1 MKTLNSHELVE
12 NRKMKVLLFGFIDMN
27 SMDGSAVFL
36 SSLAST
42 IALDSNIEVDLLLA
56 SPVKRDILIQP
67 LEKFDNITILNPFV
81 DPFFNAA
88 GDEWVKKGVIDFD
101 VAEMLI
107 SHYWSQNDYDWLFVR
122 SIETVE
128 KIVKHK
134 QIIKNTLVYATGL
147 THIGQDVNEEKF
159 ESIKNIYDQCAYFLC
174 QTEEMCEFVIEI
186 LNLNKEKNKVSLLTP
201 MIPNVESAEG
211 QTRLKNKLVYTGKFD
226 PDWKT
231 IPIITAFKELKR
243 EIPNLSLDVA
253 GDKFKWVKDDT
264 QFKEEA
270 AYLLKNTDGLTW
282 YGALTRENAQQL
294 IVNSDIGI
302 TWRSEEMDSSLELST
317 KLLEYGILRK
327 AVIMNPTKMH
337 MKLFGEDY
345 PLYAVTEKDFRDAV
359 KLALCNK
366 DIYEFAAQRMYQVS
380 RQFLF
385 SEAIKKLQG
394 PLWSKRITDYVN
406 QSANMFYIDHD
417 NFDELIRHTSLKKVK
432 ILPAEFNV
440 DEVFTYIVKNIP
452 EEIKRVEKLFK
463 LSGYGQII
471 SAEKAGCYTFLHIHK
486 RYNFERNFQNNIPY
500 LKTIGFETFG
510 NPKLK
515 PKDVEISIK
524 ERAIVDKEKYDMKGK
539 NKELAKEVK
548 QLKKLNTV
556 QLKQITKLEKQN
568 QALGRKYDSLSK
580 SKMGKMTFK
589 YWDLRKR
596 LNF

>member
-1 MKTLNSHELVE
+1 MNSHELVE

-101 VAEMLI
+101 IAEMLI
-107 SHYWSQNDYDWLFVR
+107 SHYWSQKEYDWLFVR

-128 KIVKHK
+128 KIAKHK
-134 QIIKNTLVYATGL
+134 HIIKNTLVYATGL
-147 THIGQDVNEEKF
+147 THVGQDVNEEKF

-253 GDKFKWVKDDT
+253 GDKFKWVKDDS

-317 KLLEYGILRK
+317 KLLEYGVLRK

-406 QSANMFYIDHD
+406 ESANMFYIDED
-417 NFDELIRHTSLKKVK
+417 DFDELIRHTSLKKVK

-471 SAEKAGCYTFLHIHK
+471 LAEKAGCYTFLHIHQ
-486 RYNFERNFQNNIPY
+486 RYGNFERNFQNNVPY

-524 ERAIVDKEKYDMKGK
+524 ERTVVDKEKYDMKGK

-548 QLKKLNTV
+548 QLKKLNKV

-568 QALGRKYDSLSK
+568 QVLGRKYDSLSK

>member
-1 MKTLNSHELVE
+1 MNSHELVE

-101 VAEMLI
+101 IAEMLI

-128 KIVKHK
+128 KIAKHK
-134 QIIKNTLVYATGL
+134 HIIKNTLVYATGL

-253 GDKFKWVKDDT
+253 GDKFKWVKDDSR
-264 QFKEEA
+264 FKEEA

-359 KLALCNK
+359 KLALSNK

-406 QSANMFYIDHD
+406 ESANMFYIDED
-417 NFDELIRHTSLKKVK
+417 DFDELIRHTSLKKVK

-486 RYNFERNFQNNIPY
+486 RYGTFEQNFQNNIPY

-515 PKDVEISIK
+515 QKDVEISIK

>member
-1 MKTLNSHELVE
+1 MNSHELVE

-81 DPFFNAA
+81 DPFFNVAD
-88 GDEWVKKGVIDFD
+88 DEWVKKGVIDFD
-101 VAEMLI
+101 IAEMLI
-107 SHYWSQNDYDWLFVR
+107 SHYWSQKEYDWLFVR

-128 KIVKHK
+128 KIAKHK
-134 QIIKNTLVYATGL
+134 HIIKNTLVYATGL
-147 THIGQDVNEEKF
+147 THIGQDVKEEKF

-174 QTEEMCEFVIEI
+174 QTEEMCQFVIEI
-186 LNLNKEKNKVSLLTP
+186 LNLNKEENKVSLLTP

-211 QTRLKNKLVYTGKFD
+211 HTRLRNKLVYTGKFD

-253 GDKFKWVKDDT
+253 GDKFKWVKDDS

-327 AVIMNPTKMH
+327 AVIMNPTEMH

-366 DIYEFAAQRMYQVS
+366 DIYEFASQRMYQVS

-406 QSANMFYIDHD
+406 QSTNTFYIDED
-417 NFDELIRHTSLKKVK
+417 DFDELIKHASLKKVK

-452 EEIKRVEKLFK
+452 EEMKRVEKLFK

-486 RYNFERNFQNNIPY
+486 SYGNFEQNFQNNMPY
-500 LKTIGFETFG
+500 LKMIGFETYG

-515 PKDVEISIK
+515 PKDVEISMK

-548 QLKKLNTV
+548 QLKRLNTV

>member
-1 MKTLNSHELVE
+1 MNSYELVE
-12 NRKMKVLLFGFIDMN
+12 KGKLKVLLFGFIDMN
-27 SMDGSAVFL
+27 SMDGSAIFL

-81 DPFFNAA
+81 DPFFTATDA
-88 GDEWVKKGVIDFD
+88 EWVKKGVIDFD
-101 VAEMLI
+101 IAEMLI
-107 SHYWSQNDYDWLFVR
+107 SHYWSQKEYDWLFVR

-134 QIIKNTLVYATGL
+134 HIIKNTLVYATGL

-159 ESIKNIYDQCAYFLC
+159 GSIKNIYNQCAYFLC
-174 QTEEMCEFVIEI
+174 QTEEMCEFVIET
-186 LNLNKEKNKVSLLTP
+186 LNLNKDKNKVSLLTP
-201 MIPNVESAEG
+201 MIPNVESAGGE
-211 QTRLKNKLVYTGKFD
+211 TRLKHKLVYAGKFD

-243 EIPNLSLDVA
+243 EIPNLSLDIA
-253 GDKFKWVKDDT
+253 GDKFKWVKDDS

-270 AYLLKNTDGLTW
+270 EYLLKNTEGLTW

-294 IVNSDIGI
+294 IVNGDIGI

-337 MKLFGEDY
+337 IKLFGEDY
-345 PLYAVTEKDFRDAV
+345 PLYAVTEKDFRSAV

-366 DIYEFAAQRMYQVS
+366 DIYEFAAKRMYQVS

-385 SEAIKKLQG
+385 SEALKKLQG
-394 PLWSKRITDYVN
+394 LLWSRRITDYVN
-406 QSANMFYIDHD
+406 QSGNVYFYIDED
-417 NFDELIRHTSLKKVK
+417 DFDELNKHIPSNKIKK
-432 ILPAEFNV
+432 LPADFNV
-440 DEVFTYIVKNIP
+440 EEVFTCIVKNIP
-452 EEIKRVEKLFK
+452 EEVKRGEKLFK

-471 SAEKAGCYTFLHIHK
+471 SAEKAGCFTFLQIHK
-486 RYNFERNFQNNIPY
+486 SVGSFEQDFQNNLPY
-500 LKTIGFETFG
+500 LKTIGYETNG
-510 NPKLK
+510 TPKLK
-515 PKDVEISIK
+515 PKDMEIPIKDRIIVENK
-524 ERAIVDKEKYDMKGK
+524 NNDLKVK
-539 NKELAKEVK
+539 NKEFVKQVK
-548 QLKKLNTV
+548 QLKKLNEA
-556 QLKQITKLEKQN
+556 QLKKITKLEKQN
-568 QALGRKYDSLSK
+568 LALRHKYNSLSK

>member
-1 MKTLNSHELVE
+1 MNSHELVE

-56 SPVKRDILIQP
+56 SPVKRDILIHP

-128 KIVKHK
+128 KIAKHK
-134 QIIKNTLVYATGL
+134 QIIKKTLVYATGL

-253 GDKFKWVKDDT
+253 GDKFKWVKDDS

-406 QSANMFYIDHD
+406 ESANMFYIDED
-417 NFDELIRHTSLKKVK
+417 DFDELIRHTSLKKVK

-486 RYNFERNFQNNIPY
+486 RYGNFERNFQNNIPY

-515 PKDVEISIK
+515 PKDVEISIR

-548 QLKKLNTV
+548 QLRKMNTV

>member
-1 MKTLNSHELVE
+1 MNSHELVE

-56 SPVKRDILIQP
+56 SPVKRDILIRP

-128 KIVKHK
+128 KIAKHK
-134 QIIKNTLVYATGL
+134 HIIKNTLVYATGL

-159 ESIKNIYDQCAYFLC
+159 VSIKNIYDQCAYFLC

-253 GDKFKWVKDDT
+253 GDKFKWVKGDS

-406 QSANMFYIDHD
+406 ESANMFYIDEGD
-417 NFDELIRHTSLKKVK
+417 FDELIRHTSLKKVK

-486 RYNFERNFQNNIPY
+486 RYGTFERNFQNNIPY
-500 LKTIGFETFG
+500 LKTMGFETFG

-524 ERAIVDKEKYDMKGK
+524 ERAIVDKEKYDIKGK

-548 QLKKLNTV
+548 QLKKLNKV

>member
-1 MKTLNSHELVE
+1 MNSHELVE
-12 NRKMKVLLFGFIDMN
+12 NRKLKVLLFGFIDMN

-42 IALDSNIEVDLLLA
+42 IALDSNIEVDILLA
-56 SPVKRDILIQP
+56 SPVKRDILLQP
-67 LEKFDNITILNPFV
+67 LERFDNITILNPFV
-81 DPFFNAA
+81 DPFFSATD
-88 GDEWVKKGVIDFD
+88 DEWVKKGVIDFD
-101 VAEMLI
+101 IAEMLI
-107 SHYWSQNDYDWLFVR
+107 SHYWIQKGYDWLFVR

-128 KIVKHK
+128 KIAKHK
-134 QIIKNTLVYATGL
+134 HIIKNTLVYATGL

-174 QTEEMCEFVIEI
+174 QTEEMYEFVIEI

-211 QTRLKNKLVYTGKFD
+211 QNRLKNKLVYTGKFD

-253 GDKFKWVKDDT
+253 GDKFKWVKDDS

-270 AYLLKNTDGLTW
+270 TYLLKNTDGLTW

-317 KLLEYGILRK
+317 KLLEYGVLRK
-327 AVIMNPTKMH
+327 AVIMNPTQMH
-337 MKLFGEDY
+337 IKLFGEDY
-345 PLYAVTEKDFRDAV
+345 PLYAVSEKDFRDAV

-366 DIYEFAAQRMYQVS
+366 DIYEFAAKRMYQVS

-394 PLWSKRITDYVN
+394 LLWSKRITDYVDQN
-406 QSANMFYIDHD
+406 TNMFYIDVD
-417 NFDELIRHTSLKKVK
+417 DFDELNKHVPSKKVK
-432 ILPAEFNV
+432 KLPAKFNV

-452 EEIKRVEKLFK
+452 EEIKRVEKLFE
-463 LSGYGQII
+463 LSGYGQIT
-471 SAEKAGCYTFLHIHK
+471 SAEKAGCYTFLRIKKSYGNH
-486 RYNFERNFQNNIPY
+486 EQNFQNNMPY
-500 LKTIGFETFG
+500 VKTIGFETNG
-510 NPKLK
+510 IPKLK
-515 PKDVEISIK
+515 PKDVEISLK
-524 ERAIVDKEKYDMKGK
+524 ERAIIDNKSNEIKVK
-539 NKELAKEVK
+539 NKELVKEVK
-548 QLKKLNTV
+548 QLKRLNTV
-556 QLKQITKLEKQN
+556 QLKRITKLEKQN
-568 QALGRKYDSLSK
+568 LALGRKYDSLSK

>member
-1 MKTLNSHELVE
+1 MNSHELVE

-101 VAEMLI
+101 IAEMLI
-107 SHYWSQNDYDWLFVR
+107 SHYWSQKEYDWLFVR

-128 KIVKHK
+128 KIAKHK
-134 QIIKNTLVYATGL
+134 HIIKNTLVYATGL
-147 THIGQDVNEEKF
+147 THIGQDVNDEKF

-253 GDKFKWVKDDT
+253 GDKFKWVKDDS

-406 QSANMFYIDHD
+406 ESANMFYVDED
-417 NFDELIRHTSLKKVK
+417 DFGELIRHTSLKKVK

-486 RYNFERNFQNNIPY
+486 RYGNFERNFQNNIPY

-524 ERAIVDKEKYDMKGK
+524 ERASVDKEKYDMKGK

>member
-1 MKTLNSHELVE
+1 LHSHELVE

-101 VAEMLI
+101 IAEMLI
-107 SHYWSQNDYDWLFVR
+107 SHYWSQKEYDWLFVR

-128 KIVKHK
+128 KIAKHK
-134 QIIKNTLVYATGL
+134 HIINNTLVYATGL

-211 QTRLKNKLVYTGKFD
+211 QTQLKNKLVYTGKFD

-253 GDKFKWVKDDT
+253 GDKFKWVKDDS

-327 AVIMNPTKMH
+327 AVIMNPTEMH

-359 KLALCNK
+359 KLALCNR

-406 QSANMFYIDHD
+406 QSANMFYIDED
-417 NFDELIRHTSLKKVK
+417 DFNELIRHVSLKKVK
-432 ILPAEFNV
+432 ILPTEYNV

-463 LSGYGQII
+463 LSGYGLII
-471 SAEKAGCYTFLHIHK
+471 SAEKAGCYTFLHIQK
-486 RYNFERNFQNNIPY
+486 SYGNFEQNFHNNIPY
-500 LKTIGFETFG
+500 LKTIGFETYG

-515 PKDVEISIK
+515 PKDVKITMQ
-524 ERAIVDKEKYDMKGK
+524 ERAIVDKEKYGMKGK

-568 QALGRKYDSLSK
+568 QTLGRKYDSLSK

>member
-1 MKTLNSHELVE
+1 MNSHELVE

-253 GDKFKWVKDDT
+253 GDKFKWVKDDS

-406 QSANMFYIDHD
+406 ESANMFYIDD
-417 NFDELIRHTSLKKVK
+417 DDFDELIRHTSLKKVK

-471 SAEKAGCYTFLHIHK
+471 SADKAGCYTFLHIHK
-486 RYNFERNFQNNIPY
+486 RYGNFERNFQNNIPY

>member
-1 MKTLNSHELVE
+1 MNSHELVE

-67 LEKFDNITILNPFV
+67 LEKFDNITILNPFA
-81 DPFFNAA
+81 DPFFEAND
-88 GDEWVKKGVIDFD
+88 DEWVKKGVIDFD
-101 VAEMLI
+101 IAEMLI
-107 SHYWSQNDYDWLFVR
+107 SHYWSQKGYDWLFVR

-128 KIVKHK
+128 KIAKHK
-134 QIIKNTLVYATGL
+134 HIIKNTLVYATGL

-201 MIPNVESAEG
+201 MIPNVESAER

-253 GDKFKWVKDDT
+253 GDKFKWVKDDS

-302 TWRSEEMDSSLELST
+302 TWRSVEMDNSLELST

-327 AVIMNPTKMH
+327 AVIMNPTEMH
-337 MKLFGEDY
+337 IKLFGEDY

-394 PLWSKRITDYVN
+394 LLWSKRITDYVN
-406 QSANMFYIDHD
+406 KSTDMFYIDED
-417 NFDELIRHTSLKKVK
+417 DFDELNKHTPSKKVK
-432 ILPAEFNV
+432 KLPAEFNI

-471 SAEKAGCYTFLHIHK
+471 SAEKAGCYTFFHIHK
-486 RYNFERNFQNNIPY
+486 SYGNFEQNFQNNMPY
-500 LKTIGFETFG
+500 VKTIGFETYG

-515 PKDVEISIK
+515 PKDVEISMK
-524 ERAIVDKEKYDMKGK
+524 ERVIVDNKNNEIKVK
-539 NKELAKEVK
+539 NKELVKEVK

-556 QLKQITKLEKQN
+556 QLKRITKLEKQN
-568 QALGRKYDSLSK
+568 LALGRKYDSLSK

>member
-1 MKTLNSHELVE
+1 MNSHELVE

-88 GDEWVKKGVIDFD
+88 GDEWVKKGFIDFD
-101 VAEMLI
+101 IAEMLI
-107 SHYWSQNDYDWLFVR
+107 SHYWSQKEYDWLFVR

-128 KIVKHK
+128 KIAKHK
-134 QIIKNTLVYATGL
+134 HIIKNTLVYATGL

-253 GDKFKWVKDDT
+253 GDKFKWVKDDS

-394 PLWSKRITDYVN
+394 PLWSKRITGYVN
-406 QSANMFYIDHD
+406 ESANMFYIDED
-417 NFDELIRHTSLKKVK
+417 DFDELIRHTTLKKVK

-486 RYNFERNFQNNIPY
+486 RYGTFERNFQNNIPY

-524 ERAIVDKEKYDMKGK
+524 ERAIVDKEKYEMKGK

-548 QLKKLNTV
+548 QLKKLNKV

>member
-1 MKTLNSHELVE
+1 MNSHELVE

-101 VAEMLI
+101 IAEMLI
-107 SHYWSQNDYDWLFVR
+107 SHYWSQKEYDWLFVR

-128 KIVKHK
+128 KIAKHK
-134 QIIKNTLVYATGL
+134 HIIKNTLVYATGL

-201 MIPNVESAEG
+201 MIPNIESAEG

-253 GDKFKWVKDDT
+253 GDKFKWVKDDS

-406 QSANMFYIDHD
+406 ESANMFYIDED
-417 NFDELIRHTSLKKVK
+417 DFDELIRHTSLKKVK

-440 DEVFTYIVKNIP
+440 EEVFTYIVKNIP
-452 EEIKRVEKLFK
+452 EEIKRVEELFK
-463 LSGYGQII
+463 LSGYGQIF

-486 RYNFERNFQNNIPY
+486 RYGNFERNFQNNVPY

-524 ERAIVDKEKYDMKGK
+524 ERAVVDKEKYDMKGK

-548 QLKKLNTV
+548 QLKKLNKV

-580 SKMGKMTFK
+580 SKMGKMTFM

>member
-1 MKTLNSHELVE
+1 MNSHELVE

-67 LEKFDNITILNPFV
+67 LEKFDNITILNPFA
-81 DPFFNAA
+81 DPFFEAND
-88 GDEWVKKGVIDFD
+88 DEWVKKGVIDFD
-101 VAEMLI
+101 IAEMLI
-107 SHYWSQNDYDWLFVR
+107 SHYWSQKGYDWLFVR

-128 KIVKHK
+128 KIAKHK
-134 QIIKNTLVYATGL
+134 HIIKNTLVYATGL

-201 MIPNVESAEG
+201 MIPNVESAER

-253 GDKFKWVKDDT
+253 GDKFKWVKDDS

-302 TWRSEEMDSSLELST
+302 TWRSVEMDSSLELST

-327 AVIMNPTKMH
+327 AVIMNPTEMH
-337 MKLFGEDY
+337 IKLFGEDY

-394 PLWSKRITDYVN
+394 LLWSKRITDYVN
-406 QSANMFYIDHD
+406 ESTDMFYIDED
-417 NFDELIRHTSLKKVK
+417 DFDELNKHTPSKKVK
-432 ILPAEFNV
+432 KLPAEFNV

-471 SAEKAGCYTFLHIHK
+471 SAEKAGCYTFFHIHK
-486 RYNFERNFQNNIPY
+486 SYGNFEQNFQNNMPY
-500 LKTIGFETFG
+500 VKTIGFETYG

-515 PKDVEISIK
+515 PKDVEISMK
-524 ERAIVDKEKYDMKGK
+524 ERAIVDNKNNEIKVK
-539 NKELAKEVK
+539 NKELVKEVK

-556 QLKQITKLEKQN
+556 QLKRITKLEKQN
-568 QALGRKYDSLSK
+568 LALGRKYDSLSK

>member
-1 MKTLNSHELVE
+1 MNSHELVE

-42 IALDSNIEVDLLLA
+42 IALDPNIEVDLLLA

-159 ESIKNIYDQCAYFLC
+159 ESIKTIYDQCAYFLC

-253 GDKFKWVKDDT
+253 GDKFKWVKDNS

-345 PLYAVTEKDFRDAV
+345 PLYAVTEKDFRNAV

-366 DIYEFAAQRMYQVS
+366 EIYEFAAQRMYQVS

-406 QSANMFYIDHD
+406 ESANLFYIDED
-417 NFDELIRHTSLKKVK
+417 DFDELIRHTSLKKVK
-432 ILPAEFNV
+432 ILTAEFNV

-486 RYNFERNFQNNIPY
+486 RYGNFERNFQNNIPY

-510 NPKLK
+510 NSKLK

-548 QLKKLNTV
+548 QLKKMNTV

>member
-1 MKTLNSHELVE
+1 MNSHELVE

-81 DPFFNAA
+81 DPFFSATD
-88 GDEWVKKGVIDFD
+88 DEWVKKGVIDFD
-101 VAEMLI
+101 IAEMLI
-107 SHYWSQNDYDWLFVR
+107 THYWSQKGYDWLFVR

-128 KIVKHK
+128 KIAKHK
-134 QIIKNTLVYATGL
+134 HIIKNTLVYATGL
-147 THIGQDVNEEKF
+147 THIGQDVDEEKF

-201 MIPNVESAEG
+201 MIPNIESAER

-253 GDKFKWVKDDT
+253 GDKFKWVKDDS

-270 AYLLKNTDGLTW
+270 AYLLKNTEGLTW

-337 MKLFGEDY
+337 IKLFGEDY

-366 DIYEFAAQRMYQVS
+366 DIYEFAAKRMYQVS

-394 PLWSKRITDYVN
+394 LLWSKRITDFVE
-406 QSANMFYIDHD
+406 QSTNMFYVDVD
-417 NFDELIRHTSLKKVK
+417 DFDELTKHAPSNKVK
-432 ILPAEFNV
+432 KLPAELSA

-471 SAEKAGCYTFLHIHK
+471 SAEKAGCYSFLHIHK
-486 RYNFERNFQNNIPY
+486 SYGNFEQNFQNNMPY
-500 LKTIGFETFG
+500 LKTIGFETYG

-515 PKDVEISIK
+515 PKDVEISMK
-524 ERAIVDKEKYDMKGK
+524 GRATADKEKYDMKGK

-568 QALGRKYDSLSK
+568 LALERKYNSLSK

>member
-1 MKTLNSHELVE
+1 
-12 NRKMKVLLFGFIDMN
+12 MN

-81 DPFFNAA
+81 DPFFEAND
-88 GDEWVKKGVIDFD
+88 DEWVKKGVIDFD
-101 VAEMLI
+101 IAEMLI
-107 SHYWSQNDYDWLFVR
+107 SHYWSQKGYDWLFVR

-128 KIVKHK
+128 KIAKHK
-134 QIIKNTLVYATGL
+134 HIIKNTLVYATGL

-186 LNLNKEKNKVSLLTP
+186 LNLNKEQNKVSLLTP

-211 QTRLKNKLVYTGKFD
+211 QTRLTNKLVYTGKFD

-253 GDKFKWVKDDT
+253 GDKFKWVKDDS

-327 AVIMNPTKMH
+327 AVIMNPTEMH
-337 MKLFGEDY
+337 IKLFGEDY

-366 DIYEFAAQRMYQVS
+366 DIYEFAAHRMYQVS

-394 PLWSKRITDYVN
+394 LLWSKRITDYVD
-406 QSANMFYIDHD
+406 QSTNMFYIDED
-417 NFDELIRHTSLKKVK
+417 DFDELNKHAPSKKVK
-432 ILPAEFNV
+432 KLPAEFNV

-471 SAEKAGCYTFLHIHK
+471 SVEKSGCYTFLHIHK
-486 RYNFERNFQNNIPY
+486 SYGNFEQNFQNNMPY
-500 LKTIGFETFG
+500 LKTIGFETYG

-515 PKDVEISIK
+515 PKDVEIPMK
-524 ERAIVDKEKYDMKGK
+524 ERVTVDKQKYDMKAK
-539 NKELAKEVK
+539 NKEFAKEVK
-548 QLKKLNTV
+548 QLKRLNAV
-556 QLKQITKLEKQN
+556 QHKQITKLEKQN
-568 QALGRKYDSLSK
+568 LALGRKYDSLSK

>member
-1 MKTLNSHELVE
+1 MNSHELVE

-101 VAEMLI
+101 IAEMLI
-107 SHYWSQNDYDWLFVR
+107 SHYWSQKEYDWLFVR

-128 KIVKHK
+128 KIAKHK
-134 QIIKNTLVYATGL
+134 HIIKNTLVYATGL

-201 MIPNVESAEG
+201 MIPNVESAEW

-253 GDKFKWVKDDT
+253 GDKFKWVKDDS

-406 QSANMFYIDHD
+406 ESANMFYIDED
-417 NFDELIRHTSLKKVK
+417 DFDELIRHTSLKKVK

-452 EEIKRVEKLFK
+452 EEINRVEKLFK

-486 RYNFERNFQNNIPY
+486 RYGNFERNFQNNISY
-500 LKTIGFETFG
+500 LKMMGFETLG

-524 ERAIVDKEKYDMKGK
+524 ELAVVDKEKYDMKGK

>member
-1 MKTLNSHELVE
+1 MNSHELVE

-101 VAEMLI
+101 IADMLI
-107 SHYWSQNDYDWLFVR
+107 SHYWSQKEYDWLFVR

-128 KIVKHK
+128 KIAKHK
-134 QIIKNTLVYATGL
+134 HIIKNTLVYATGL

-201 MIPNVESAEG
+201 MIPNIESAEG

-253 GDKFKWVKDDT
+253 GDKFKWVKDDS

-406 QSANMFYIDHD
+406 ESANMFYIDED
-417 NFDELIRHTSLKKVK
+417 DFDELIMHTSLKKVK
-432 ILPAEFNV
+432 ILPTEFNV

-486 RYNFERNFQNNIPY
+486 RYGTYERNFQNNIPY
-500 LKTIGFETFG
+500 LKMMGFETFG

-548 QLKKLNTV
+548 ELKKLNKV

>member
-1 MKTLNSHELVE
+1 MNSHELVE

-101 VAEMLI
+101 IAEMLI
-107 SHYWSQNDYDWLFVR
+107 SHYWSQKEYDWLFVR

-128 KIVKHK
+128 KIAKHK
-134 QIIKNTLVYATGL
+134 HIIKNTLVYATGL

-201 MIPNVESAEG
+201 MIPNVESAER

-253 GDKFKWVKDDT
+253 GDKFKWVKDDS

-406 QSANMFYIDHD
+406 ESANMFYIDED
-417 NFDELIRHTSLKKVK
+417 DFDELIRHTSLKKVK

-486 RYNFERNFQNNIPY
+486 RYGNFERNFQNNISY
-500 LKTIGFETFG
+500 LKMMGFETLG

-524 ERAIVDKEKYDMKGK
+524 ELAVVDKEKYDMKGK

>member
-1 MKTLNSHELVE
+1 MNSHELVE

-226 PDWKT
+226 QDWKT

-253 GDKFKWVKDDT
+253 GDKFKWVKDDF

-486 RYNFERNFQNNIPY
+486 RYGTFEQNFQNNIPY

-589 YWDLRKR
+589 YWDFRKR

>member
-1 MKTLNSHELVE
+1 MNSHELVE

-101 VAEMLI
+101 VSEMLI

-253 GDKFKWVKDDT
+253 GDKFKWVKDDS

-270 AYLLKNTDGLTW
+270 TYLLKNTDGLTW

-406 QSANMFYIDHD
+406 ESANMFYIDD
-417 NFDELIRHTSLKKVK
+417 DDFDELIRHTSLKKVK

-440 DEVFTYIVKNIP
+440 DEIFTYIVKNIP

-486 RYNFERNFQNNIPY
+486 RYGTFEQNFQNNIPY

-515 PKDVEISIK
+515 PKDVEVSMK

>member
-1 MKTLNSHELVE
+1 MNSHELVE

-101 VAEMLI
+101 IAEMLI
-107 SHYWSQNDYDWLFVR
+107 SHYWSQKDYDWLFVR

-128 KIVKHK
+128 KIAKHK
-134 QIIKNTLVYATGL
+134 HIIKNTLVYATGL

-253 GDKFKWVKDDT
+253 GDKFKWVKDDS

-406 QSANMFYIDHD
+406 ESANMFYIDED
-417 NFDELIRHTSLKKVK
+417 DFDELTRHTSLKKVK

-486 RYNFERNFQNNIPY
+486 RYGTFERNFQNNIPY
-500 LKTIGFETFG
+500 LKTMGFETFG

-556 QLKQITKLEKQN
+556 QHKQITKLEKQN

>member
-1 MKTLNSHELVE
+1 MNSHELVE

-406 QSANMFYIDHD
+406 ESANMFYIDD
-417 NFDELIRHTSLKKVK
+417 GDFDELIRHTSLKKVK

-486 RYNFERNFQNNIPY
+486 RYGTFEQNFQNNIPY

-580 SKMGKMTFK
+580 SKMGKMAFK

>member
-1 MKTLNSHELVE
+1 MNSHEIVE

-81 DPFFNAA
+81 DPFFSATD
-88 GDEWVKKGVIDFD
+88 DEWVKKGVIDFD
-101 VAEMLI
+101 IAEMLI
-107 SHYWSQNDYDWLFVR
+107 SHYWSQKGYDWLFVR

-128 KIVKHK
+128 KIAKHK
-134 QIIKNTLVYATGL
+134 HIIKNTLVYATGL

-159 ESIKNIYDQCAYFLC
+159 ESIKNIYDRCAYFLC

-253 GDKFKWVKDDT
+253 GDKFKWVKDDS

-327 AVIMNPTKMH
+327 AVIMNPTQMH
-337 MKLFGEDY
+337 IKLFGEDY

-366 DIYEFAAQRMYQVS
+366 DIYEFAAKRMYQVS

-394 PLWSKRITDYVN
+394 LLWSKRITDYVD
-406 QSANMFYIDHD
+406 QSTNVFYIDED
-417 NFDELIRHTSLKKVK
+417 DFDELNKHAPSKKVK
-432 ILPAEFNV
+432 KLPAEFNV

-463 LSGYGQII
+463 LSGYGHIT
-471 SAEKAGCYTFLHIHK
+471 SAEKAGCYTFLNIHK
-486 RYNFERNFQNNIPY
+486 SYGNFERNFQNNMPY
-500 LKTIGFETFG
+500 LKTIGFETYG

-515 PKDVEISIK
+515 PKDVEISMK

-539 NKELAKEVK
+539 NRELAKEVK

-568 QALGRKYDSLSK
+568 LALGRKYDSLSK

>member
-1 MKTLNSHELVE
+1 MNSHELVE

-253 GDKFKWVKDDT
+253 GDKFKWVKDDS

-406 QSANMFYIDHD
+406 ESANMFYIDD
-417 NFDELIRHTSLKKVK
+417 DDFDELIRHTSLKKVK

-440 DEVFTYIVKNIP
+440 DQVFTYIVKNIP

-463 LSGYGQII
+463 LSRYGQII
-471 SAEKAGCYTFLHIHK
+471 SADKAGCYTFLHIHK
-486 RYNFERNFQNNIPY
+486 RYGNFERNFQNNIPY

>member
-1 MKTLNSHELVE
+1 MNSHELVE

-101 VAEMLI
+101 IAEMLI

-201 MIPNVESAEG
+201 MIPNVESVEG

-253 GDKFKWVKDDT
+253 GDKFKWVKDNS

-294 IVNSDIGI
+294 IVNGDIGI

-406 QSANMFYIDHD
+406 ESANIFYIDED
-417 NFDELIRHTSLKKVK
+417 DFDELIRHTSLKKVK

-486 RYNFERNFQNNIPY
+486 RYGNFERNFQNNMPY

-515 PKDVEISIK
+515 PKDVETSIK

>member
-1 MKTLNSHELVE
+1 MNSHELVE

-81 DPFFNAA
+81 DPFFNAND
-88 GDEWVKKGVIDFD
+88 DEWVKKGVIDFD
-101 VAEMLI
+101 IAEMLI
-107 SHYWSQNDYDWLFVR
+107 SHYWSQKGYDWLFVR

-128 KIVKHK
+128 KIAKHK
-134 QIIKNTLVYATGL
+134 HIIKNTLVYATGL

-211 QTRLKNKLVYTGKFD
+211 QTRLTNKLVYTGKFD

-253 GDKFKWVKDDT
+253 GDKFKWVKDDS

-337 MKLFGEDY
+337 IKLFGEDY

-366 DIYEFAAQRMYQVS
+366 DIYEFAAKRMYQVS

-394 PLWSKRITDYVN
+394 LLWSKRITDYVD
-406 QSANMFYIDHD
+406 QSTNMFYIDED
-417 NFDELIRHTSLKKVK
+417 DFDELNKHAPSKKVK
-432 ILPAEFNV
+432 KLPAEFNV

-471 SAEKAGCYTFLHIHK
+471 SAEKSGCYTFLHIHK
-486 RYNFERNFQNNIPY
+486 SYGNFEQNFQNNMPY
-500 LKTIGFETFG
+500 LKTIGFETYG

-515 PKDVEISIK
+515 PKDVEISMK
-524 ERAIVDKEKYDMKGK
+524 ERVIVDKQKYDMKAK
-539 NKELAKEVK
+539 NKEFAKEVK
-548 QLKKLNTV
+548 QLKRLNAV
-556 QLKQITKLEKQN
+556 QHKQITKLEKQN
-568 QALGRKYDSLSK
+568 LALGRKYDSLSK

>member
-1 MKTLNSHELVE
+1 MNSHELVE
-12 NRKMKVLLFGFIDMN
+12 NRKMRVLLFGFIDMN

-81 DPFFNAA
+81 DPFFEAND
-88 GDEWVKKGVIDFD
+88 DEWVKKGVIDFD
-101 VAEMLI
+101 IAEMLI
-107 SHYWSQNDYDWLFVR
+107 SHYWSQKGYDWLFVR

-128 KIVKHK
+128 KIAKHK
-134 QIIKNTLVYATGL
+134 HIIKNTLVYATGL

-186 LNLNKEKNKVSLLTP
+186 LNLNKEQNKVSLLTP

-211 QTRLKNKLVYTGKFD
+211 QTRLTNKLVYTGKFD

-253 GDKFKWVKDDT
+253 GDKFKWVKDDS

-327 AVIMNPTKMH
+327 AVIMNPTEMH
-337 MKLFGEDY
+337 IKLFGEDY

-366 DIYEFAAQRMYQVS
+366 DIYEFAAHRMYQVS

-394 PLWSKRITDYVN
+394 LLWSKRITDYVD
-406 QSANMFYIDHD
+406 QSTNMFYIDED
-417 NFDELIRHTSLKKVK
+417 DFDELNKHAPSKKVK
-432 ILPAEFNV
+432 KLPAEFNV

-471 SAEKAGCYTFLHIHK
+471 SVEKSGCYTFLHIHK
-486 RYNFERNFQNNIPY
+486 SYGNFEQNFQNNMPY
-500 LKTIGFETFG
+500 LKTIGFETYG

-515 PKDVEISIK
+515 PKDVEISMK
-524 ERAIVDKEKYDMKGK
+524 ERVTVDKQKYDMKAK
-539 NKELAKEVK
+539 NKEFAKEVK
-548 QLKKLNTV
+548 QLKRLNAV
-556 QLKQITKLEKQN
+556 QHKQITKLEKQN
-568 QALGRKYDSLSK
+568 LALGRKYDSLSK

>member
-1 MKTLNSHELVE
+1 MNSHELVE

>member
-1 MKTLNSHELVE
+1 MNSHELVE

-101 VAEMLI
+101 IAEMLI
-107 SHYWSQNDYDWLFVR
+107 SHYWSQKEYDWLFVR

-128 KIVKHK
+128 KIAKHK
-134 QIIKNTLVYATGL
+134 HIIKNTLVYATGL

-201 MIPNVESAEG
+201 MIPNVESAER

-253 GDKFKWVKDDT
+253 GDKFKWVKDDS

-406 QSANMFYIDHD
+406 ESANMFYIDED
-417 NFDELIRHTSLKKVK
+417 DFDELIRHTSLKKVK

-486 RYNFERNFQNNIPY
+486 RYGNFERNFQNNVPY

-524 ERAIVDKEKYDMKGK
+524 ERAVVDKEKYDMKGK

>member
-1 MKTLNSHELVE
+1 MNSHELVE

-101 VAEMLI
+101 IAEMLI
-107 SHYWSQNDYDWLFVR
+107 SHYWSQKEYDWLFVR

-128 KIVKHK
+128 KIAKHK
-134 QIIKNTLVYATGL
+134 HIIKNTLVYATGL

-253 GDKFKWVKDDT
+253 GDKFKWVKDDS

-406 QSANMFYIDHD
+406 ESANMFYIDED
-417 NFDELIRHTSLKKVK
+417 DFDELIRHTSLKKVK

-486 RYNFERNFQNNIPY
+486 RYGNFERNFQNNVPY

-524 ERAIVDKEKYDMKGK
+524 ERAVVDKEKYDMKGK

>member
-1 MKTLNSHELVE
+1 MNSHELVE
-12 NRKMKVLLFGFIDMN
+12 NRKMRVLLFGFIDMN

-81 DPFFNAA
+81 DPFFEAND
-88 GDEWVKKGVIDFD
+88 DEWVKKGVIDFD
-101 VAEMLI
+101 IAEMLI
-107 SHYWSQNDYDWLFVR
+107 SHYWSQKGYDWLFVR

-128 KIVKHK
+128 KIAKHK
-134 QIIKNTLVYATGL
+134 HIIKNTLVYATGL

-186 LNLNKEKNKVSLLTP
+186 LNLNKEQNKVSLLTP

-211 QTRLKNKLVYTGKFD
+211 QTRLTNKLVYTGKFD

-253 GDKFKWVKDDT
+253 GDKFKWVKDDS

-327 AVIMNPTKMH
+327 AVIMNPTEMH
-337 MKLFGEDY
+337 IKLFGEDY

-366 DIYEFAAQRMYQVS
+366 DIYEFAAHRMYQVS

-394 PLWSKRITDYVN
+394 LLWSKRITDYVD
-406 QSANMFYIDHD
+406 QSTNMFYIDED
-417 NFDELIRHTSLKKVK
+417 DFDELNKHAPSKKVK
-432 ILPAEFNV
+432 KLPAEFNV

-471 SAEKAGCYTFLHIHK
+471 SVEKSGCYTFLHIHK
-486 RYNFERNFQNNIPY
+486 SYGNFEQNFQNNMPY
-500 LKTIGFETFG
+500 IKTIGFETYG

-515 PKDVEISIK
+515 PKDVEISMK
-524 ERAIVDKEKYDMKGK
+524 ERVTVDKQKYDMKAK
-539 NKELAKEVK
+539 NKEFAKEVK
-548 QLKKLNTV
+548 QLKRLNAV
-556 QLKQITKLEKQN
+556 QHKQITKLEKQN
-568 QALGRKYDSLSK
+568 LALGRKYDSLSK

>member
-1 MKTLNSHELVE
+1 MNSYELVE
-12 NRKMKVLLFGFIDMN
+12 KGKLKVLLFGFIDMN

-81 DPFFNAA
+81 DPFFTATDA
-88 GDEWVKKGVIDFD
+88 EWVKKGVIDFD
-101 VAEMLI
+101 IAEMLI
-107 SHYWSQNDYDWLFVR
+107 SHYWSQKEYDWLFVR

-134 QIIKNTLVYATGL
+134 HIIKNTLVYATGL

-186 LNLNKEKNKVSLLTP
+186 LSLNKDRNKVSLLTP
-201 MIPNVESAEG
+201 MIPNVESAGGE
-211 QTRLKNKLVYTGKFD
+211 TRLKHKLVYTGKFD

-243 EIPNLSLDVA
+243 EIPNLSLDIA
-253 GDKFKWVKDDT
+253 GDKFKWVKDDS

-270 AYLLKNTDGLTW
+270 EYLLKNTEGLTW

-294 IVNSDIGI
+294 IVNGDIGI

-337 MKLFGEDY
+337 IKLFGEDY

-366 DIYEFAAQRMYQVS
+366 DIYEFAAKRMYQVS

-385 SEAIKKLQG
+385 SEALKKLQG
-394 PLWSKRITDYVN
+394 LLWSRRITDYVN
-406 QSANMFYIDHD
+406 QSGNVYFYIDED
-417 NFDELIRHTSLKKVK
+417 DFDELNKHVPSNQIKK
-432 ILPAEFNV
+432 LPADFNV
-440 DEVFTYIVKNIP
+440 EEVFTYIVKNIP
-452 EEIKRVEKLFK
+452 EEVKRGEKLFK

-471 SAEKAGCYTFLHIHK
+471 SAEKAGCFTFLQIHK
-486 RYNFERNFQNNIPY
+486 SIGSFEQDFQNNLPY
-500 LKTIGFETFG
+500 LKTIGYETNG
-510 NPKLK
+510 TPKLK
-515 PKDVEISIK
+515 PKDMEIPIKDRIIVENK
-524 ERAIVDKEKYDMKGK
+524 NNDLKVK
-539 NKELAKEVK
+539 NKEFVKQVK
-548 QLKKLNTV
+548 QLKKLNEA
-556 QLKQITKLEKQN
+556 QLKKITKLEKQN
-568 QALGRKYDSLSK
+568 LALGRKYDSLSK

>member
-1 MKTLNSHELVE
+1 MNSHELVE

-81 DPFFNAA
+81 DPFFSATD
-88 GDEWVKKGVIDFD
+88 DEWVKKGVIDFD
-101 VAEMLI
+101 IAEMLI
-107 SHYWSQNDYDWLFVR
+107 SHYWNQKEYDWLFVR

-128 KIVKHK
+128 KIAKHK
-134 QIIKNTLVYATGL
+134 HIIENTLVYATGL

-159 ESIKNIYDQCAYFLC
+159 ESIKNIYEQCAYFLC

-201 MIPNVESAEG
+201 MIPNVESAEV

-243 EIPNLSLDVA
+243 VIPNLSLDVA
-253 GDKFKWVKDDT
+253 GDKFKWVKDDS

-337 MKLFGEDY
+337 IKLFGEDY
-345 PLYAVTEKDFRDAV
+345 PLYAVTEKDFRDTV

-366 DIYEFAAQRMYQVS
+366 DIYEFAAKRMYQVS

-385 SEAIKKLQG
+385 SEAIKKLQVL
-394 PLWSKRITDYVN
+394 LWSKRITDFVE
-406 QSANMFYIDHD
+406 QSTNMFYIDVD
-417 NFDELIRHTSLKKVK
+417 DIDELNKHAPSNKVK
-432 ILPAEFNV
+432 KLPAELNV

-452 EEIKRVEKLFK
+452 EEIRRVEKLFK

-486 RYNFERNFQNNIPY
+486 SYGNFELNFQNNMPY
-500 LKTIGFETFG
+500 LKTIGFETYG

-515 PKDVEISIK
+515 PKDVEISMK
-524 ERAIVDKEKYDMKGK
+524 ERATADKEKYDMKGK

-568 QALGRKYDSLSK
+568 LALGRKYDSLSK